1 MRTKVI
7 QTNFTGGEISETLA
21 GRTELEKYYK
31 SCATAENVVIMPHG
45 GLKRRPGLARI
56 AGSHIDKY
64 CRLESFEFSTTQKYL
79 IVVATDLIHIYKD
92 GAQVATVTSPFT
104 TTAMVN
110 EFDFVQSADTM
121 IFVHEDL
128 QPRKLVRGSTDS
140 SWTISSIEFT
150 NIPQYK
156 FNHNYTNTGTT
167 QTVTVQIGETVYNN
181 DGNSTNGEDVTYY
194 KALTVRTS
202 IDLSTEDFT
211 NLTNWANLGT
221 SGEED
226 TWSATRGYPR
236 TATFHQN
243 RLWFGG
249 SKSKI
254 STVWGSVVNDFFN
267 FDTGTGLAD
276 EALFD
281 TLDTDQFNKIEGI
294 FSGRNLQVFTTGGEF
309 YNPAKVI
316 TPEDSSWLMQTNYGS
331 KRIRP
336 ISIDGATMYVSRS
349 GKSIR
354 QFLYSFQEDA
364 YLSVNAL
371 LMAEHLATGI
381 KTIDSQRGTLD
392 NVSDF
397 VYVIDDSGKCLVL
410 NTMRSEDILGWT
422 KWTTQGLFKDCAV
435 LGDEV
440 YFLVLRDGDYYI
452 EKLTP
457 NTYTDHNTTKS
468 GTDFTTVSTSETG
481 SVLTMEHKVVTDG
494 AVQNDATPNG
504 SGVITLPRPADYAE
518 VGLGYTVTITTMPIN
533 FQDRDGMTVNNK
545 KRVLK
550 TKLRVYNTRGAFI
563 QGALLQDRRF
573 PIILNQN
580 PDPYT
585 GVLEISHLGFS
596 RINSVEVTQSDPLP
610 LHILQIE
617 SECES

>member
-1 MRTKVI
+1 MRTKAI

-21 GRTELEKYYK
+21 GRIELEKYYK

-56 AGSHIDKY
+56 PGSHIDKY
-64 CRLESFEFSTTQKYL
+64 CRLEAFEFSTTQKYL

-104 TTAMVN
+104 TTAMVD
-110 EFDFVQSADTM
+110 EFDMVQSADTM

-128 QPRKLVRGSTDS
+128 QPRKLVRGATDA
-140 SWTISSIEFT
+140 SWTISTITLT
-150 NIPQYK
+150 NIPKY
-156 FNHNYTNTGTT
+156 
-167 QTVTVQIGETVYNN
+167 
-181 DGNSTNGEDVTYY
+181 
-194 KALTVRTS
+194 
-202 IDLSTEDFT
+202 DF
-211 NLTNWANLGT
+211 G
-221 SGEED
+221 SGAEVV
-226 TWSATRGYPR
+226 WSVTRGWPR
-236 TATFHQN
+236 TVTFHQS

-267 FDTGTGLAD
+267 FNVGTGLAD

-316 TPEDSSWLMQTNYGS
+316 TPSDSSWLMQTSYGS

-336 ISIDGATMYVSRS
+336 INIDGATMYVSRS

-381 KTIDSQRGTLD
+381 KTMDAQRGTLD

-422 KWTTQGLFKDCAV
+422 KWTTQGSFKDCAV
-435 LGDEV
+435 VGDEA

-457 NTYTDHNTTKS
+457 DTYTDHNTTKS
-468 GTDFTTVSTSETG
+468 GTAFTTVATSETG
-481 SVLTMEHKVVTDG
+481 SVLAMAHKVVTDG
-494 AVQNDATPNG
+494 AVQNDATPDG
-504 SGVITLPRPADYAE
+504 SGVIALPRAAYYAE
-518 VGLGYTVTITTMPIN
+518 VGLGYTVTITTMPIS
-533 FQDRDGMTVNNK
+533 FQDRDGMTVNSK

-610 LHILQIE
+610 LHILQVE
-617 SECES
+617 SECEV